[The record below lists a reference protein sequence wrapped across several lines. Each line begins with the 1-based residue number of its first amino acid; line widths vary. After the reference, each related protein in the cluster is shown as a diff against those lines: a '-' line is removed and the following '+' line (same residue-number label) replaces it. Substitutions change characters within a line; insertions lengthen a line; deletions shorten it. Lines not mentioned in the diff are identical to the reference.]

1 MDEEASSVRE
11 GGSLVG
17 FRLVDVMRIEGMKDD
32 AEGRG
37 GRRSVDRE
45 DT

>member
-1 MDEEASSVRE
+1 MDEEATSVRE
-11 GGSLVG
+11 GRSLA
-17 FRLVDVMRIEGMKDD
+17 DVMRIEGMKDD
-32 AEGRG
+32 VADEG